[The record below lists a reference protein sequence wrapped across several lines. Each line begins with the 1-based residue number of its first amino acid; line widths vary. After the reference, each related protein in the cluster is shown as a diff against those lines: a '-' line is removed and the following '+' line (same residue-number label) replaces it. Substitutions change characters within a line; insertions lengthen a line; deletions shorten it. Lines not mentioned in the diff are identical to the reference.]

1 ERRMPPS
8 SSAPMGRA
16 NVLTSAPWRAASPRC
31 DCAPFLTSPGGDRAR
46 ALHGQA
52 RGASLSRDAMARRDR
67 RASIAVLPPPQ
78 KRLEGEHELAEV
90 AAGGG
95 MAIVWRGVHHGP
107 GEFKRTVAVKQMHP
121 HLASQTLS
129 REMFFEEARIGSV

>member
-1 ERRMPPS
+1 

-31 DCAPFLTSPGGDRAR
+31 DCAPFLTSPDVDRAR

-52 RGASLSRDAMARRDR
+52 RGASISWDAMARRDR
-67 RASIAVLPPPQ
+67 RSSIPVPPPPQ
-78 KRLEGEHELAEV
+78 KRLEGKYELVEV
-90 AAGGG
+90 AGRGG
-95 MAIVWRGVHHGP
+95 MAIVWRAVLHGP

-121 HLASQTLS
+121 HLASQTLY
-129 REMFFEEARIGSV
+129 REMFFEE